1 MFIRKVPGRQRPTVR
16 KKIEN
21 VSSDG
26 LPVGPELPIG
36 RIGKTQALYAGEDED
51 RLGVFSHAHGCRGS
65 PKSPDAALGARAALM
80 HLLGARAAPMP
91 TSNGRRAGPN
101 PLHSIDGENT
111 SKHSGLH
118 KEESTFWLATDFL
131 LNIYLAEC
139 NNQLR
144 LIKTMADMAI
154 LRAKKYQIKSV
165 EHREDLTR
173 INTKDMGN
181 MQYKLDK
188 LVADRIY
195 FQEVL
200 EETYLELALYRCFS
214 VLTSC
219 NKEVEEQDL
228 YRICLAEEEGKNK
241 LFDAALNSEIIGRYI
256 TNWQCA
262 RTEQH
267 TQTINDTESGPSTA
281 ISYFRN
287 RGDQEQRVHSEI
299 DLLVNVFINETL
311 AKVESWMNKYDTD
324 MEAIDLKITIMKN
337 KYQDEVAKRKSMED
351 DLAHHADQMTL
362 WNKFKD
368 DRERAR
374 LYRKKMTE
382 SAIIVQAWWRGLLV
396 RLELGPF
403 RPKKK
408 APTRPD
414 DKKGKKK

>member
-1 MFIRKVPGRQRPTVR
+1 
-16 KKIEN
+16 
-21 VSSDG
+21 
-26 LPVGPELPIG
+26 
-36 RIGKTQALYAGEDED
+36 
-51 RLGVFSHAHGCRGS
+51 
-65 PKSPDAALGARAALM
+65 
-80 HLLGARAAPMP
+80 
-91 TSNGRRAGPN
+91 
-101 PLHSIDGENT
+101 
-111 SKHSGLH
+111 
-118 KEESTFWLATDFL
+118 
-131 LNIYLAEC
+131 
-139 NNQLR
+139 
-144 LIKTMADMAI
+144 
-154 LRAKKYQIKSV
+154 
-165 EHREDLTR
+165 
-173 INTKDMGN
+173 

-241 LFDAALNSEIIGRYI
+241 LSRRELMKQLRQQRIHIKTVAYDTDLIIDQLRSKIEDAALNSEIIGRYI